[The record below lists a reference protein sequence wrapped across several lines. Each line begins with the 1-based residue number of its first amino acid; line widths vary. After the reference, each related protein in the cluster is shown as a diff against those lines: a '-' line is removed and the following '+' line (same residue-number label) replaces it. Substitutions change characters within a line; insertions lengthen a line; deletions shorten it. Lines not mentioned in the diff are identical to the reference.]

1 MTPKRSSCGEGRC
14 KFDEVC
20 VNSGRILTRCAPLM
34 ALLTFLSGRNLWI
47 FVSKFTEF
55 GAKKL
60 HKLYKMAQKKRSHEE
75 EASLESARGPS
86 AHWQRLVL
94 KISCPGCRGSRGRR
108 RILQVGPK
116 PSDRSRPAPAGTPP
130 ALSIPPNLRLT
141 LARLAPTCTT
151 ERVTIQ
157 LTNGILGATVGGV
170 EIVGPS
176 SSLWDNEL
184 SFHFT

>member
-1 MTPKRSSCGEGRC
+1 MNSS
-14 KFDEVC
+14 
-20 VNSGRILTRCAPLM
+20 RILLRCAPLM
-34 ALLTFLSGRNLWI
+34 APLTSPSGRNLWI

-75 EASLESARGPS
+75 EASLESARDPS
-86 AHWQRLVL
+86 VHWRRLVL
-94 KISCPGCRGSRGRR
+94 KISCPGSRGSRGRR
-108 RILQVGPK
+108 RILRGGPK
-116 PSDRSRPAPAGTPP
+116 PSDRSRPAPAETPP
-130 ALSIPPNLRLT
+130 ALSTPPNLRLT

-157 LTNGILGATVGGV
+157 LTNGILGATVGGI
-170 EIVGPS
+170 EIAGPS

-184 SFHFT
+184 LFHFT